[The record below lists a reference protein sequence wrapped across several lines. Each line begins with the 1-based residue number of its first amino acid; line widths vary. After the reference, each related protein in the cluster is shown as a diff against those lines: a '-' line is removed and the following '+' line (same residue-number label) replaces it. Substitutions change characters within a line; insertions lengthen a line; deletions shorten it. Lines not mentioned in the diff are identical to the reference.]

1 MSINDNKP
9 TYGTAPAVEE
19 ILGTKGS
26 RRNLVV
32 GLVRPRAGRP
42 GRRRRR
48 QRVAAHAAG
57 DARHAHARHACRLKL
72 LPDLGL
78 LPGRIS
84 KLGDCSP
91 EHGLLQGPE
100 PRHLHQ

>member
-32 GLVRPRAGRP
+32 GLVRPNGFDSGMSFP
-42 GRRRRR
+42 GMPES
-48 QRVAAHAAG
+48 AAST
-57 DARHAHARHACRLKL
+57 
-72 LPDLGL
+72 
-78 LPGRIS
+78 PGGGY
-84 KLGDCSP
+84 KNEGY
-91 EHGLLQGPE
+91 
-100 PRHLHQ
+100 